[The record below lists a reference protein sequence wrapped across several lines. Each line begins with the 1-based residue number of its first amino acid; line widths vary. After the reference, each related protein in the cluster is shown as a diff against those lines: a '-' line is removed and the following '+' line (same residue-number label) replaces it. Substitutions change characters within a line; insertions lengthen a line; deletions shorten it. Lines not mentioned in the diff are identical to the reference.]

1 MMFEEEMDLKT
12 YQLFITRVSE
22 TDEEYGRFTGRLND
36 TYDFNYENHSNNV
49 LSGKSDK
56 EELKNALKDT
66 INKVE
71 MVIILAGLYPTYS
84 NMIMAV
90 LELAQALEKP
100 VLLIRPYGMEDVPK
114 ELEEAS
120 NGVIGWSASCIAG
133 AIKGVLNDDE
143 DEYCEF

>member
-1 MMFEEEMDLKT
+1 MFEEEMDLKT
-12 YQLFITRVSE
+12 YQLFITQVSE
-22 TDEEYGRFTGRLND
+22 TSEEYERFIGRLD
-36 TYDFNYENHSNNV
+36 DAYDFNYENHSDNV

-56 EELKNALKDT
+56 EELKNEVDDPVNRA
-66 INKVE
+66 E
-71 MVIILAGLYPTYS
+71 MVIILSGLYPTYK

-100 VLLIRPYGMEDVPK
+100 VLLIRPYGMEDVPA

-120 NGVIGWSASCIAG
+120 KGVIGWSASCIAG
-133 AIKGVLNDDE
+133 AIKGILNDDE

>member
-1 MMFEEEMDLKT
+1 MFEEEMDLKT
-12 YQLFITRVSE
+12 YQLFITRVAE
-22 TDEEYGRFTGRLND
+22 TDEEYERFVGRLD
-36 TYDFNYENHSNNV
+36 DAYDFNYENHSDNV

-56 EELKNALKDT
+56 EELKNTLKDT
-66 INKVE
+66 INGVE

-84 NMIMAV
+84 NMIWAV
-90 LELAQALEKP
+90 IELSHELKKP
-100 VLLIRPYGMEDVPK
+100 VLLIRPYGMEDVPA

>member
-1 MMFEEEMDLKT
+1 MFEEEMDLKT
-12 YQLFITRVSE
+12 YQLFITRVAE
-22 TDEEYGRFTGRLND
+22 TDEEYERFVGRLD
-36 TYDFNYENHSNNV
+36 DAYDFNYENHSDNV

-56 EELKNALKDT
+56 EELKNTLKDT
-66 INKVE
+66 INGVE
-71 MVIILAGLYPTYS
+71 MVIILAGLYPTYF
-84 NMIMAV
+84 NMIWAV
-90 LELAQALEKP
+90 IELSHELKKP
-100 VLLIRPYGMEDVPK
+100 VLLIRPYGMEDVPA

>member
-1 MMFEEEMDLKT
+1 MFEEEMDLKT
-12 YQLFITRVSE
+12 YQLFITRVAE
-22 TDEEYGRFTGRLND
+22 TDEEYERFVGRLD
-36 TYDFNYENHSNNV
+36 DAYDFNYENHSDNV

-56 EELKNALKDT
+56 EELKNTLKDT
-66 INKVE
+66 INGVE
-71 MVIILAGLYPTYS
+71 MVIILAGLYPTYF
-84 NMIMAV
+84 NMIWAV
-90 LELAQALEKP
+90 IELSHELEKP
-100 VLLIRPYGMEDVPK
+100 VLLIRPYGMEDVPA